1 MAKTVSTSLRSL
13 KAKSRQRRQRKK
25 RQQWLA
31 IGVIIL
37 SIILLGVWAFWMF
50 ADNPTQASIRYSF
63 EDISYDTPLRAI
75 HEMEPFNFASI
86 PFLPKGGP
94 QPSIAASETFYNFGR
109 IGPADIVTQE
119 FVIANQGDETLTI
132 SRAYTTCGCTTVDFT
147 ATVIPPG
154 KVSIMTLTLDAG
166 YHDVRGQTVKRGV
179 FIENNDP
186 NNPEFEIWTQASVR
200 TN

>member
-1 MAKTVSTSLRSL
+1 MAKTANTSMRSL
-13 KAKSRQRRQRKK
+13 KARSREQNLRQRRQ
-25 RQQWLA
+25 QWMA

-37 SIILLGVWAFWMF
+37 SVVLLGAWAFWMF
-50 ADNPTQASIRYSF
+50 ADTLSQTTINYSS
-63 EDISYDTPLRAI
+63 EDISYNTPLHAI
-75 HEMEPFNFASI
+75 HEMEPFNMASI

-94 QPSIAASETFYNFGR
+94 QPAIAASETFYNFGR
-109 IGPADIVTQE
+109 IGPTEIVTQQ

-132 SRAYTTCGCTTVDFT
+132 SRAYTTCGCTTAEFT

-186 NNPEFEIWTQASVR
+186 NNPELEIWTQASVR